1 MLGQEYIKAE
11 KKDNKT
17 EKKFYDFGPP
27 PDKQTDPPFLYQKKQ
42 KPNRIYHYKNS
53 EHEIEF
59 VIFRDNT
66 KVDKKIEPYSYS
78 RSIKAWT
85 KQLPKEFKGDKN
97 IKELY

>member
-42 KPNRIYHYKNS
+42 KPNKAKPLSWTLRQARSWPWPITPVSTPTTGKRPPIPNS
-53 EHEIEF
+53 KTAVSPISTNPAPHS
-59 VIFRDNT
+59 
-66 KVDKKIEPYSYS
+66 KY
-78 RSIKAWT
+78 
-85 KQLPKEFKGDKN
+85 LP
-97 IKELY
+97 

>member
-42 KPNRIYHYKNS
+42 KPNT
-53 EHEIEF
+53 
-59 VIFRDNT
+59 V
-66 KVDKKIEPYSYS
+66 
-78 RSIKAWT
+78 
-85 KQLPKEFKGDKN
+85 
-97 IKELY
+97 